1 MTIVSTS
8 GKASPSYPPVDDAI
22 NFLKGINWNSVGSR
36 VRVGVSNLLLFAM
49 KFSEKSYDF
58 HQYLYEQVGTTD
70 VGIDPKQAEFWTIG
84 ALYGRFFLLCSFLV
98 LHMQNTFDF
107 QIIAHTDVPGIS
119 LVIAQ
124 NEDAFSYLCLLYTS
138 PSPRD

>member
-49 KFSEKSYDF
+49 NFSEKSYYF
-58 HQYLYEQVGTTD
+58 HEYLYEQVGTTD
-70 VGIDPKQAEFWTIG
+70 VGINPKQAEF
-84 ALYGRFFLLCSFLV
+84 
-98 LHMQNTFDF
+98 
-107 QIIAHTDVPGIS
+107 
-119 LVIAQ
+119 
-124 NEDAFSYLCLLYTS
+124 
-138 PSPRD
+138 